1 MVDLL
6 TRLSEA
12 ESPSDDP
19 ESARRPY
26 TILAS
31 ELQSI
36 GYVVRRIRGRRTGDH
51 LLARPPRRRRGAPC
65 QLLVGHMDT
74 VWPVGTTA
82 AMPVRRDG
90 DALFGPGVFDMKG
103 GLVQLVFAL
112 RALAEMGAEPEVTPV
127 ALISADEEIGS
138 VESLAH
144 LKRLAAIADRALILE
159 SALGTTGKLKTA
171 RKGTGWFRVTARGRA
186 AHAGVDPESGL
197 SAILELSHQIQ
208 RLFALNDP
216 KRGVTVNVGRIDG
229 GLRPNIVA
237 PEAYAV
243 IDVRIPSHEA
253 GRELEEAIRALTP
266 VTPGVTLEIE
276 GQLKRP
282 PMEPTLRNRRLWRH
296 AQLAA
301 ASLGLEVEE
310 TSVGGAS
317 DGNYTSLFTATLDGL
332 GSVGDGAHAHHEH
345 VVVPKLAERAALLAL
360 LILLPPL
367 ETT

>member
-1 MVDLL
+1 
-6 TRLSEA
+6 
-12 ESPSDDP
+12 
-19 ESARRPY
+19 
-26 TILAS
+26 
-31 ELQSI
+31 
-36 GYVVRRIRGRRTGDH
+36 
-51 LLARPPRRRRGAPC
+51 
-65 QLLVGHMDT
+65 
-74 VWPVGTTA
+74 
-82 AMPVRRDG
+82 
-90 DALFGPGVFDMKG
+90 
-103 GLVQLVFAL
+103 
-112 RALAEMGAEPEVTPV
+112 MGAEPEVTPV